1 MKKTIALL
9 MAALMALTVVSTV
22 GVAAAAPMTPV
33 NTYHGGNNYFPG
45 HGPVIIHK
53 PPVIIHK
60 PIHKHRILV
69 CHKVWFHHHW
79 TRVCRWITVWR

>member
-22 GVAAAAPMTPV
+22 GVAAAAPM
-33 NTYHGGNNYFPG
+33 NTYHGGNNYLPG
-45 HGPVIIHK
+45 HG
-53 PPVIIHK
+53 PVIIHK

-69 CHKVWFHHHW
+69 CQKVWFHHHW
-79 TRVCRWITVWR
+79 ARVCRWITVWR